1 MKEIKF
7 KDATLTF
14 SLDRSLYS
22 ESVIYKCFYWY
33 LNDYSF
39 DLHGNVNS
47 YLAVLKKKK
56 STAFDEEELIFRIKN
71 DLADYKLREII
82 NHETQNI
89 RELIIAKALSNYEE
103 EEKIIST
110 IVTDPVGFD
119 PQSIS

>member
-1 MKEIKF
+1 MKKIEF

-33 LNDYSF
+33 LTDYSF
-39 DLHGNVNS
+39 DLHGEVNS
-47 YLAVLKKKK
+47 YQVVLKSKK
-56 STAFDEEELIFRIKN
+56 SIVFDEEELIFRIKN

-103 EEKIIST
+103 EKTITT
-110 IVTDPVGFD
+110 IVSDPVGFD